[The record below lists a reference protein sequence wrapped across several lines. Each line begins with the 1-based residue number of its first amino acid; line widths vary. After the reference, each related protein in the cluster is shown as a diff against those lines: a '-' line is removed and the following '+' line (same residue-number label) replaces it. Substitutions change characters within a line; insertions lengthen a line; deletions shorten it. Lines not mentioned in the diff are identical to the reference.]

1 MTRIAQWPQGF
12 VNPTFN
18 STGTNLSSKMSNEI
32 PGGSYIFPLHR
43 RKKKPIYLVICQE
56 INEHY
61 GIIIVLN
68 WSFKQAWETKCFEL
82 DGIV

>member
-1 MTRIAQWPQGF
+1 
-12 VNPTFN
+12 
-18 STGTNLSSKMSNEI
+18 MSNET
-32 PGGSYIFPLHR
+32 PGGSYIFLLHR
-43 RKKKPIYLVICQE
+43 RKKKAIYLVICQE

-82 DGIV
+82 DWIV